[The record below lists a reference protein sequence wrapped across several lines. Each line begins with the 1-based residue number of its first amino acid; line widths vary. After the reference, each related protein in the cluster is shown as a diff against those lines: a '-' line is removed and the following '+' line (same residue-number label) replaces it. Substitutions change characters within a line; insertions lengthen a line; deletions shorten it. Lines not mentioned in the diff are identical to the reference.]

1 MPSTGAATVAF
12 APGDRLVGVGA
23 VARLVDAFAR
33 RLALQE
39 QIGEHVV
46 QALEKHLH
54 PRWTACR
61 IVLSHACMTARGE
74 RTHGAR
80 VETVATGGDAADV
93 AVIYAVLG
101 VGR

>member
-1 MPSTGAATVAF
+1 
-12 APGDRLVGVGA
+12 
-23 VARLVDAFAR
+23 
-33 RLALQE
+33 
-39 QIGEHVV
+39 
-46 QALEKHLH
+46 
-54 PRWTACR
+54 
-61 IVLSHACMTARGE
+61 MTARGE